1 MSQRTII
8 RGTTEY
14 LDVTV
19 RCDFTLSAQPVAF
32 SFDEGS
38 TWLTA
43 AWIGTA
49 GTTRTA
55 RLLLNTGNTPAGT
68 GARVYVKVT
77 DSTETPWLDAGRLN
91 VR

>member
-1 MSQRTII
+1 MSQRAII
-8 RGTTEY
+8 RGSTEY

-19 RCDFTLSAQPVAF
+19 HCDFTLSAQPVAF

-55 RLLLNTGNTPAGT
+55 RLLIDGTNTPAGT
-68 GARVYVKVT
+68 GAKVYVKVT
-77 DSTETPWLDAGRLN
+77 DATEIPILNAGRLN

>member
-8 RGTTEY
+8 RGSTEY
-14 LDVTV
+14 LDITV

-32 SFDEGS
+32 SFDEGA

-49 GTTRTA
+49 GLTRTA
-55 RLLLNTGNTPAGT
+55 RLLIDDTNAPSGT
-68 GARVYVKVT
+68 GAKVYVKIT
-77 DSTETPWLDAGRLN
+77 DSTEIPILDAGRLN